1 MDAFTDADTALTRKH
16 ADLVGLANS
25 RMNNEA
31 EFTRLTDKA
40 RGMVFALDAL
50 RANGA
55 RLGQGQAAM
64 TATMDQIS
72 RHLTIS
78 ITPAYS
84 DGLTEGLKTV
94 KAEYD
99 VEFGH

>member
-1 MDAFTDADTALTRKH
+1 MNAFTEADTTLTRKH
-16 ADLVGLANS
+16 TDLVRLANDRLS
-25 RMNNEA
+25 NEA

-40 RGMVFALDAL
+40 RGVVCALDEL

-55 RLGQGQAAM
+55 YFGQGQAAM
-64 TATMDQIS
+64 TATMNEIARRQAGP
-72 RHLTIS
+72 T
-78 ITPAYS
+78 TPAYL
-84 DGLTEGLKTV
+84 DGLTEGLRTL